1 MSRGRFPDGRSQ
13 PAVEGRPSA
22 AATYHW
28 LIESEMTRRLKP
40 ARYEPARYEPAR
52 YEPARYEL
60 RGKGLRYFRTGGAGR
75 PARYG
80 QRLLR

>member
-1 MSRGRFPDGRSQ
+1 MSRGRFPDGRSR

-40 ARYEPARYEPAR
+40 ARYEPARYE
-52 YEPARYEL
+52 L